1 MINLTGLNKR
11 IAPYTA
17 SAYLTEMA
25 DVNFFGFVVTVT
37 APDGRKMASATEKE
51 WMVEPVTLS
60 LIDMLEGK

>member
-1 MINLTGLNKR
+1 MLDLTDLNKR

-25 DVNFFGFVVTVT
+25 DVNFLGFVVTVT

-51 WMVEPVTLS
+51 WMIEPVALS
-60 LIDMLEGK
+60 LVSMMEGK

>member
-1 MINLTGLNKR
+1 MKTLTELNKR

-25 DVNFFGFVVTVT
+25 DLNFFGFVVTVT

-51 WMVEPVTLS
+51 WMIEPVALS
-60 LIDMLEGK
+60 LIEMLEGK